1 MASFASGL
9 YMLFLLGLNW
19 TKIATCMTIETC
31 VLNLFRHASK
41 LNIFVLKAPK
51 QHVTLHTDLQKS
63 QSLAL
68 KSHNL
73 LPRV

>member
-1 MASFASGL
+1 
-9 YMLFLLGLNW
+9 
-19 TKIATCMTIETC
+19 MTTEAC
-31 VLNLFRHASK
+31 VLNLFKHVSK

-51 QHVTLHTDLQKS
+51 QHVTSHTDLQKS

-73 LPRV
+73 LSSCLAKAEQHEHMGRKAAHLLS